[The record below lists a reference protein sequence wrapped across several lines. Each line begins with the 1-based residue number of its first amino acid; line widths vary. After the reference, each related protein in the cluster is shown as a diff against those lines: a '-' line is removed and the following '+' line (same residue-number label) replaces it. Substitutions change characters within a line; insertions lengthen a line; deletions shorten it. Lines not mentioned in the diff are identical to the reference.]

1 MEPEL
6 ISKKDLLLTCGI
18 SYGQLYRWKRKGLIP
33 EDWFVRKSA
42 FTGQETFFP
51 REKMLARV
59 ERILSMKDEDAS
71 LDEIAEAVS
80 SAPLPDTFSREEL
93 VQGQVVSSSALDLFG
108 ERHPGTDELRFAE
121 LLAVAVAD
129 TLLGSGDAG
138 RDEALAAIATIEEG
152 WTTCE
157 AVSCDLVLLRKMGVS
172 IVLIVSSGSELMAET
187 GARVVARIGLPER
200 IEGLKARLRSRERG
214 ERQ

>member
-51 REKMLARV
+51 RERMLARV

-93 VQGQVVSSSALDLFG
+93 LRGQVVSSSALDLFG

-129 TLLGSGDAG
+129 TLLRSGDAG

-172 IVLIVSSGSELMAET
+172 IVLIVSGGSELIAET

-200 IEGLKARLRSRERG
+200 IEGLKARLRSVERG

>member
-6 ISKKDLLLTCGI
+6 ISKKDLLLACGI

-33 EDWFVRKSA
+33 EGWFVRKSS
-42 FTGQETFFP
+42 FTGQETYFP

-59 ERILSMKDEDAS
+59 ERILAMKDEDVS

-80 SAPLPDTFSREEL
+80 SAPLPDTFAREDLLQRE
-93 VQGQVVSSSALDLFG
+93 VVSAAALDLFA
-108 ERHPGTDELRFAE
+108 ERHPGTSELRFAE

-129 TLLGSGDAG
+129 TLLTSGDAG
-138 RDEALAAIATIEEG
+138 REEALAAIATLEEA

-172 IVLIVSSGSELMAET
+172 TVLIVSGASELLAES
-187 GARVVARIGLPER
+187 GVRVVARIGLAER
-200 IEGLKARLRSRERG
+200 IEQLKARLKS
-214 ERQ
+214 

>member
-6 ISKKDLLLTCGI
+6 ISKKDLLLACGI

-59 ERILSMKDEDAS
+59 ERILAMKDEDAS

-80 SAPLPDTFSREEL
+80 SAPLPDTFSRDDL
-93 VQGQVVSSSALDLFG
+93 LQRDVVSAAALDLFAD
-108 ERHPGTDELRFAE
+108 RHPGSVELRFAE

-129 TLLGSGDAG
+129 TLLRSGDAG
-138 RDEALAAIATIEEG
+138 RDEALAAIATLEEG
-152 WTTCE
+152 WVTCE
-157 AVSCDLVLLRKMGVS
+157 ATSCDLVLLRKMGIS
-172 IVLIVSSGSELMAET
+172 AVLIVSSVSELLAEADVRIV
-187 GARVVARIGLPER
+187 ARVNLPER
-200 IEGLKARLRSRERG
+200 IEGLKSRLKSQERG
-214 ERQ
+214 VKS